1 MKAEAKGI
9 TIGTQA
15 LERMMPMH
23 VHLDGAGRIMGLGP
37 TLRKICASGDPV
49 GIPFFDVFEIR
60 RPQIADETVEN
71 LRALAG
77 IRLRLSLRRHRTLA
91 LKGLLVP
98 LEDGGEMLLNLS
110 FGISLVEAVQ
120 AFGLSNSDFAPTDLA
135 VEMLYL
141 IEAKDAVMEE
151 SRRLNERLQSARNEA
166 EERAL
171 TDTLT
176 GLRNRRAMDLML
188 ARLMDAGRPFGL
200 MHVDL
205 DYFKSVN
212 DTFGHAA
219 GDRVLQEAARILKS
233 EVRAGDM
240 VARVGGDEFV
250 LVFDGLTDRDQ
261 LLSIAGRIVRRLEE
275 PVEHEGNQCRIS
287 GSIGITVSD
296 LYDEPDLDRMLS
308 DVDAALYESKRQGRA
323 RSTMVS
329 PDLAAMKAEPL
340 ARPGEDPPPPERRA
354 RQG

>member
-1 MKAEAKGI
+1 MKAEQQAVA
-9 TIGTQA
+9 IGSQA
-15 LERMMPMH
+15 LDALMPMH
-23 VHLDGAGRIMGLGP
+23 VRLDAQGRIIGLGP
-37 TLRKICASGDPV
+37 TLRRICAGPEPIGAS
-49 GIPFFDVFEIR
+49 FFDIFEIR
-60 RPQIADETVEN
+60 RPRIADENVQD
-71 LRALAG
+71 LRALLG
-77 IRLRLSLRRHRTLA
+77 GRLRLALRRKGALV

-98 LEDGGEMLLNLS
+98 LEESGAMLLNLS

-120 AFGLSNSDFAPTDLA
+120 AFGLSNSDFSPTDLA

-141 IEAKDAVMEE
+141 IEAKDAVMDE
-151 SRRLNERLQSARNEA
+151 SRRLNERLQSARSEA

-171 TDTLT
+171 TDVLT
-176 GLRNRRAMDLML
+176 GLRNRRAMDLKL
-188 ARLMDAGRPFGL
+188 ARLMEAGKPFGL

-219 GDRVLQEAARILKS
+219 GDRVLQEAAAILKS

-250 LVFDGLTDRDQ
+250 LVFDGLTDREQ

-275 PVEHEGNQCRIS
+275 PVEHEGNLCRIS

-323 RSTMVS
+323 RSTMVTPELRRMS
-329 PDLAAMKAEPL
+329 PEPISRAEAPPASGQ
-340 ARPGEDPPPPERRA
+340 ARSG
-354 RQG
+354 